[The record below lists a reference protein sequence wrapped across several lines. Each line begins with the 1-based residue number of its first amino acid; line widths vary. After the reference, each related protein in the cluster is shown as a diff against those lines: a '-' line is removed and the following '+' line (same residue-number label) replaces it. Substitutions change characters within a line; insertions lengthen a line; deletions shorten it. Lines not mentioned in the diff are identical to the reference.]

1 MKKNRKRWYP
11 EEGIPGKFLR
21 KMKLILFLCWAGMM
35 QVSAMSY
42 AQTGT
47 VSIRVKETALH
58 EIFQLIEAQC
68 GYTFVYLSLRCG
80 KRKIA
85 TSPKMANAFITY
97 KKALTHRKSKR
108 LC

>member
-68 GYTFVYLSLRCG
+68 GYTFVYPSLRASKASAAIRFSRG
-80 KRKIA
+80 NPLPA
-85 TSPKMANAFITY
+85 PLHNGFSLPY
-97 KKALTHRKSKR
+97 K
-108 LC
+108 

>member
-58 EIFQLIEAQC
+58 EIFQRI
-68 GYTFVYLSLRCG
+68 LSRQALRMTYNLV
-80 KRKIA
+80 IA
-85 TSPKMANAFITY
+85 NTY
-97 KKALTHRKSKR
+97 GVR
-108 LC
+108 LYFRL

>member
-47 VSIRVKETALH
+47 VSIRVIETA
-58 EIFQLIEAQC
+58 
-68 GYTFVYLSLRCG
+68 
-80 KRKIA
+80 
-85 TSPKMANAFITY
+85 
-97 KKALTHRKSKR
+97 
-108 LC
+108 

>member
-42 AQTGT
+42 AQTGKYPGE
-47 VSIRVKETALH
+47 RDGFA
-58 EIFQLIEAQC
+58 
-68 GYTFVYLSLRCG
+68 
-80 KRKIA
+80 
-85 TSPKMANAFITY
+85 
-97 KKALTHRKSKR
+97 
-108 LC
+108 

>member
-68 GYTFVYLSLRCG
+68 GYAEKLPRTARGAFFVPFDRKKRARKERT
-80 KRKIA
+80 KRKE
-85 TSPKMANAFITY
+85 TY
-97 KKALTHRKSKR
+97 E
-108 LC
+108 

>member
-1 MKKNRKRWYP
+1 
-11 EEGIPGKFLR
+11 
-21 KMKLILFLCWAGMM
+21 MKLILFLCWAGMM

-68 GYTFVYLSLRCG
+68 GYTFVY
-80 KRKIA
+80 
-85 TSPKMANAFITY
+85 N
-97 KKALTHRKSKR
+97 
-108 LC
+108 

>member
-11 EEGIPGKFLR
+11 GRGYSR
-21 KMKLILFLCWAGMM
+21 KIFEKNELILFLCWAGMM

-68 GYTFVYLSLRCG
+68 GYTFVYNNEPVNGLKPVSFEMTEQ
-80 KRKIA
+80 K
-85 TSPKMANAFITY
+85 SPRSWMNA
-97 KKALTHRKSKR
+97 
-108 LC
+108 